1 MTDGFITITEER
13 YNRMAKAELFL
24 SMLEA
29 HGVSNWEGYDI
40 ACDAYDHLVR
50 ECPDVNG

>member
-29 HGVSNWEGYDI
+29 HGVSNWEWYDI
-40 ACDAYDHLVR
+40 AYIDYFHLV
-50 ECPDVNG
+50 EDCPDVNG